1 MFGFVP
7 YLYFF
12 FPVIFS
18 FFSFFIFSLLSYIV
32 VAAGLQ
38 GLAGGYAVY
47 LAMVFAYAADITS
60 TTTDQDI
67 VATTIEAEEERQQHV
82 DWSSKSTILLDQKKR
97 KEKEKEKEKEKKR
110 KNPKVGR
117 SSSFGLVE
125 SMLYLGNIIGPL
137 VAAQF
142 AVGNSRSLLIRG
154 LLLECSIAIILLAYR
169 KKF

>member
-1 MFGFVP
+1 MACTTDCLALF
-7 YLYFF
+7 LICIFF
-12 FPVIFS
+12 FRH
-18 FFSFFIFSLLSYIV
+18 FSFFILLSYIV

-82 DWSSKSTILLDQKKR
+82 DWSSKSTILVE
-97 KEKEKEKEKEKKR
+97 EKEKEKEKERKKT
-110 KNPKVGR
+110 KVGR

-154 LLLECSIAIILLAYR
+154 LLLECSIAIILLG

>member
-12 FPVIFS
+12 FPS
-18 FFSFFIFSLLSYIV
+18 FFFFYLLSYIV

-82 DWSSKSTILLDQKKR
+82 DWSSKSTILRTKVEPKK
-97 KEKEKEKEKEKKR
+97 KKEKEKKIT
-110 KNPKVGR
+110 KVGR

-154 LLLECSIAIILLAYR
+154 LLLECSIAIILLG